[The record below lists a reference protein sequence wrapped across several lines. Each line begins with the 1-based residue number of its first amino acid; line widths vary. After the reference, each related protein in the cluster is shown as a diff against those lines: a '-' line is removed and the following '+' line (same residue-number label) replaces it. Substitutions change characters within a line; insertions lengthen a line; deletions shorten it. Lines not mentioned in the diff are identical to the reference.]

1 MLVLILK
8 IIIFTPYDAPKSLKI
23 AYLQQ
28 TSMSYIREMYEYRKY
43 FIYNRLY
50 HCNIAI
56 NELFMQYR
64 SFLVFLQGNIC
75 YHGNDKKTVTSQT
88 FSSIL

>member
-1 MLVLILK
+1 
-8 IIIFTPYDAPKSLKI
+8 
-23 AYLQQ
+23 
-28 TSMSYIREMYEYRKY
+28 MSNENN

-56 NELFMQYR
+56 NELFMQYL
-64 SFLVFLQGNIC
+64 SFLVFLQGKIC

>member
-1 MLVLILK
+1 MSNENILF
-8 IIIFTPYDAPKSLKI
+8 IIDI
-23 AYLQQ
+23 
-28 TSMSYIREMYEYRKY
+28 
-43 FIYNRLY
+43 Y

-56 NELFMQYR
+56 NQLFMQYL

-88 FSSIL
+88 FSFIL

>member
-1 MLVLILK
+1 
-8 IIIFTPYDAPKSLKI
+8 
-23 AYLQQ
+23 
-28 TSMSYIREMYEYRKY
+28 MSNEKY

-56 NELFMQYR
+56 NELFMQYLA
-64 SFLVFLQGNIC
+64 FLVFLQGNIC